1 MISEESQTLLSVLD
15 RSIRLAG
22 RSRRALERDLGLSQG
37 YLNSLFKGRIQLRVS
52 HVHDIARALKVEP
65 LTLFLEAFPPKD
77 ANWLLEQLGITPGRK
92 APAALALATSPELHE
107 VIRAVVREE
116 MLRISDTEDPVPET

>member
-1 MISEESQTLLSVLD
+1 MINEESQTLLSVLD

-22 RSRRALERDLGLSQG
+22 RSRRAVERDLGLSQG

-65 LTLFLEAFPPKD
+65 LSLFLEAFPPKD
-77 ANWLLEQLGITPGRK
+77 TNWLLDQLGITPGRK
-92 APAALALATSPELHE
+92 APAGLALASPELHE
-107 VIRAVVREE
+107 IIRAVVRDE
-116 MLRISDTEDPVPET
+116 MSRITGPEDDAPKT